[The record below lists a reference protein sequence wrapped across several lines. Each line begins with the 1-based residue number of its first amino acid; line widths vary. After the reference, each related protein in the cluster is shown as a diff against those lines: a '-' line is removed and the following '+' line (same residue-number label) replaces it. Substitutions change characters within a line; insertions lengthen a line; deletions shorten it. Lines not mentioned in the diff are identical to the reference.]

1 MRLLIQRVKNASV
14 SVGGVELSRIGQGL
28 LVLVGVGVE
37 DTDEDMEY
45 LAGKLVRLRIFD
57 DEQGVMN
64 LDVRQVGGEVLV
76 VSQFTL
82 QASTRKGNRPS
93 YVRAAPEAVSRP
105 MYERF
110 TARVAELLGRE
121 VPTGE
126 LGADMQ
132 VARVNDGPVTIWIDS
147 KMRDC

>member
-14 SVGGVELSRIGQGL
+14 SVGGDELSRIGQGL

-57 DEQGVMN
+57 DGQGVMN

-126 LGADMQ
+126 FGADMQ
-132 VARVNDGPVTIWIDS
+132 VALVNDGPMTIWVDS
-147 KMRDC
+147 KMRDR

>member
-57 DEQGVMN
+57 DGQGVMN
-64 LDVRQVGGEVLV
+64 LDVRQVGVEVLV

-126 LGADMQ
+126 FGADMQ
-132 VARVNDGPVTIWIDS
+132 VALVNDGPVTIWIDS

>member
-14 SVGGVELSRIGQGL
+14 SVGGDELSRIGQGL

-57 DEQGVMN
+57 DGQGVMN
-64 LDVRQVGGEVLV
+64 LDVRQVVGEVLV

-126 LGADMQ
+126 FGADMQ
-132 VARVNDGPVTIWIDS
+132 VALVNDGPVTIWIDS

>member
-14 SVGGVELSRIGQGL
+14 SVGGDELSRIGQGL

-57 DEQGVMN
+57 DGQGVMN

-126 LGADMQ
+126 FGADMQ
-132 VARVNDGPVTIWIDS
+132 VALVNDGPETIWIDS

>member
-1 MRLLIQRVKNASV
+1 MRLLVQRVKNASV

-57 DEQGVMN
+57 DGQGVMN

-126 LGADMQ
+126 FGADMQ
-132 VARVNDGPVTIWIDS
+132 VALVNNGPVTIWIDS